1 MALVESALSEHTLVN
16 IAVVISI
23 DVGLMFACS
32 QQIKW
37 SSSPSLFF
45 SLCHNQVLTT
55 SSYRNAWLT
64 EYAQLE
70 ENPLWLY

>member
-32 QQIKW
+32 QQIK
-37 SSSPSLFF
+37 
-45 SLCHNQVLTT
+45 
-55 SSYRNAWLT
+55 
-64 EYAQLE
+64 
-70 ENPLWLY
+70 